1 VKCRDKFFLDFEQ
14 EENNEYKPFTAKRW
28 TEVPIPIVKG
38 NFVEYSDEQ
47 KKQFKKDLETLMRK
61 SGVLKPDE
69 SLE

>member
-1 VKCRDKFFLDFEQ
+1 MKYRYKLFLDSEL

-28 TEVPIPIVKG
+28 TEVPIPIVTG